1 MSISVAFMNAVTSQR
16 EALGLTQAQLAELCD
31 MSERGYQKVEY
42 GEVIPNLETAGR
54 IANALEISL
63 DALMEQAYGKRPA
76 AVG

>member
-16 EALGLTQAQLAELCD
+16 EALGLTQAQLAEMCE

-42 GEVIPNLETAGR
+42 GEVIPNLETVGR

-63 DALMEQAYGKRPA
+63 DALMEQTYGKRPA